1 MILSFDEAGALLDE
15 MAEEFPPEFYDELNG
30 GIALLPEAK
39 EDPEGEH
46 GELYIMGEY
55 CNDMMGKYINLY
67 YGSFAALAGQED
79 WTEEDWEDELYTTL
93 AHEFTHHIEGRAGER
108 GLERKDEQFMEEFR
122 AGPFPIFRSPVL
134 GHHREELQR
143 LCPVVDQGVGV
154 PLRAVVTVSRGQTL
168 LAAAVQGLTRAG
180 ENVHNFAAPLVG
192 VQADGAPRLQPPPHD
207 AVAPVRKHPG
217 VGHSLA
223 ALEPGDG
230 GLLHGSE
237 FHLHSNSSSD
247 YSSDTPNRPAI
258 SRRPSSSSSRPKPAA
273 SSWASVRSLSRA

>member
-39 EDPEGEH
+39 EDSEGEP

-122 AGPFPIFRSPVL
+122 AGPCFVCRRTGPYPCRRERTQFRCSP
-134 GHHREELQR
+134 
-143 LCPVVDQGVGV
+143 
-154 PLRAVVTVSRGQTL
+154 RGC
-168 LAAAVQGLTRAG
+168 AG
-180 ENVHNFAAPLVG
+180 RWSTPAPAAP
-192 VQADGAPRLQPPPHD
+192 A
-207 AVAPVRKHPG
+207 
-217 VGHSLA
+217 
-223 ALEPGDG
+223 
-230 GLLHGSE
+230 
-237 FHLHSNSSSD
+237 
-247 YSSDTPNRPAI
+247 
-258 SRRPSSSSSRPKPAA
+258 
-273 SSWASVRSLSRA
+273 